1 MLDKLL
7 FANHFIFQM
16 NDPWTLNYKIPDR
29 ENVRDLKEM
38 FAWAECDKWNYMQVW
53 KTFKN
58 FEVLMCCCLEH

>member
-7 FANHFIFQM
+7 FANHFILQM

-29 ENVRDLKEM
+29 ENVSDLKEM
-38 FAWAECDKWNYMQVW
+38 FAWSECDKWNYMQAW

-58 FEVLMCCCLEH
+58 W